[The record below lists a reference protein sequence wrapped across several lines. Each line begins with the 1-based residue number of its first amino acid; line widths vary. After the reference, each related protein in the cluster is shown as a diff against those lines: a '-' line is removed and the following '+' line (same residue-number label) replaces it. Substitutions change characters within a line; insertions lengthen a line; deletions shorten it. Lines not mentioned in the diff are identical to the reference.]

1 MDRISYLEELENKW
15 QLTFGYKP
23 NQFDEALLKIKE
35 LIRQPGDVYL
45 QRRDAMLEN
54 SINVTG
60 FLNWFI
66 QKNPESMSI
75 MQTNPDYQYNF
86 K

>member
-1 MDRISYLEELENKW
+1 MENKW

-23 NQFDEALLKIKE
+23 NQFDEALFKIKE
-35 LIRQPGDVYL
+35 LIRQPGKVFY

-66 QKNPESMSI
+66 QKYPESMRI

-86 K
+86 R

>member
-23 NQFDEALLKIKE
+23 NQFDEALLKIQE
-35 LIRQPGDVYL
+35 LIRQPGNVYL
-45 QRRDAMLEN
+45 HKRDAMLEN

-66 QKNPESMSI
+66 ENYPQSKKTMKE
-75 MQTNPDYQYNF
+75 NPDYQYNF